1 MMMHGTINIK
11 SVKFFHIKQPSDSTT
26 LSAVTSTFTVITYPY
41 GELSVAVASGSDRN
55 RVCCRVTVPFDP
67 RVAVTTG

>member
-1 MMMHGTINIK
+1 MTMDIGIAYR
-11 SVKFFHIKQPSDSTT
+11 SVKFFHMKQPSDSTT
-26 LSAVTSTFTVITYPY
+26 LSAVTSTFTVITHPY